1 VARNPFIRLPS
12 CPEAR
17 FKLFHLI
24 GCEVVSVDDMFAFE
38 AV

>member
-1 VARNPFIRLPS
+1 MARNRFVRPPN
-12 CPEAR
+12 CPEAK

-24 GCEVVSVDDMFAFE
+24 GCEVVSVNEIFAFE